1 MLRDA
6 SGRWGVVRSWAAAW
20 AIALFG
26 ALAGCKGNINDGDIL
41 LALTT
46 RASLG
51 ASRTE
56 ANNASYEFNFLYW
69 DAPGRQDSFYVFYK
83 NTSISGD
90 GRFVAFASFATN
102 LHPDDTDTLYDVY
115 RKDLLTGAIDL
126 VSRPDGVD
134 PGVKGNGNSYGPS
147 ISNDGRY
154 VAFWSESSNLHA
166 DDLDGIADVFVRDVE
181 TNTTVLVS
189 RASGASGVKGTNI
202 SYYPSISGDGQ
213 HVVFASLAN
222 NLDAADVTNPDP
234 GTDTNYDIYVRQWNP
249 ASGLPG
255 DITTTLVS
263 RTNGA
268 GGAKGNGPSFNPS
281 ISSDGRH
288 IAFDSQAT
296 NLDPDDADFNSDIY
310 VRDMQDN
317 RTVLLSRTSGSSGDK
332 GNSHSFRPSIS
343 GNGAFVTFHTRANNL
358 GEDTDPGTSEQEI
371 DVYLVSWGP
380 PAPAPPT
387 PPTLT
392 TTLISRASGVGGVK
406 GNQTSVMPMVSG
418 DGRFVVFLS
427 RASNLVTNDLNST
440 EDIFVR
446 DTLLNFTLRASVR
459 TFGGESN
466 QFNIGPSISASGSF
480 VAFYSF
486 SSNLVDGD
494 NNNTADVFVRGP
506 LQ

>member
-1 MLRDA
+1 
-6 SGRWGVVRSWAAAW
+6 
-20 AIALFG
+20 
-26 ALAGCKGNINDGDIL
+26 
-41 LALTT
+41 
-46 RASLG
+46 
-51 ASRTE
+51 
-56 ANNASYEFNFLYW
+56 
-69 DAPGRQDSFYVFYK
+69 
-83 NTSISGD
+83 
-90 GRFVAFASFATN
+90 
-102 LHPDDTDTLYDVY
+102 
-115 RKDLLTGAIDL
+115 
-126 VSRPDGVD
+126 
-134 PGVKGNGNSYGPS
+134 
-147 ISNDGRY
+147 
-154 VAFWSESSNLHA
+154 
-166 DDLDGIADVFVRDVE
+166 
-181 TNTTVLVS
+181 
-189 RASGASGVKGTNI
+189 
-202 SYYPSISGDGQ
+202 
-213 HVVFASLAN
+213 
-222 NLDAADVTNPDP
+222 
-234 GTDTNYDIYVRQWNP
+234 
-249 ASGLPG
+249 
-255 DITTTLVS
+255 
-263 RTNGA
+263 
-268 GGAKGNGPSFNPS
+268 
-281 ISSDGRH
+281 
-288 IAFDSQAT
+288 
-296 NLDPDDADFNSDIY
+296 
-310 VRDMQDN
+310 MQDN